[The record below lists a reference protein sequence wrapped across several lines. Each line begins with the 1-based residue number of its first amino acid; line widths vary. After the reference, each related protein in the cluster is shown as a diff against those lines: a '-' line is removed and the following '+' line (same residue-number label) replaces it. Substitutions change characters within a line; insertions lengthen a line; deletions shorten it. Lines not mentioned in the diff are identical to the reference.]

1 MAITRISPKRQITIP
16 SETFKK
22 LTLNIG
28 DFLRVEVEEE
38 RIILTPQVFIPKNQA
53 WFWSKEWQK
62 KEKEADKDIKAGKVF
77 GPFSSGKEL
86 VKFLRAEK

>member
-22 LTLNIG
+22 LTLNVG

-38 RIILTPQVFIPKNQA
+38 RIVLTPQVFIPKDQT
-53 WFWSKEWQK
+53 WFWSKEWQR
-62 KEKEADKDIKAGKVF
+62 KEKEADGDIKAGKVS

-86 VKFLRAEK
+86 VKSLKAEK